1 MPIFIMFLVVLVL
14 LIAMRTLKNHY
25 ITKKLKDASQS
36 NIADELKAYTH
47 DISIAGQEDIDL
59 FIESLNNK

>member
-36 NIADELKAYTH
+36 NIAIV
-47 DISIAGQEDIDL
+47 ISKEDIDL